1 MSVRW
6 TLSSAQLA
14 SILLISGKNGVNLY
28 VPESY
33 LGLGVPDMPNFIMY
47 VGSTWSV
54 ENGTVTGPLLLVS
67 EYAVQIIKMQKDHI
81 KRWVPK
87 QDIIDSF
94 NEHAQEWIKHT
105 VWKEDCRSWYKNND
119 ISKVNGLFTE
129 IH

>member
-1 MSVRW
+1 M
-6 TLSSAQLA
+6 
-14 SILLISGKNGVNLY
+14 
-28 VPESY
+28 
-33 LGLGVPDMPNFIMY
+33 
-47 VGSTWSV
+47 
-54 ENGTVTGPLLLVS
+54 TGPLLLVS